1 MKTEKQKSQEN
12 KMTEKKYERYYD
24 LAGKASY
31 RNWDSVKKSRMCG
44 CYYCCSIFPSSEVSD
59 DDWVPDFP
67 GKTVI
72 CPKCSIDSVI
82 GDATGIPIREDVL
95 EELYREKFR
104 VVGDD
109 KPSARCV
116 GSGIYNFDTI
126 VVREYPDGP
135 AGKRFK
141 ERTVV
146 EEAGGTCANV
156 MCLLSYFGL
165 ETYPQACLDDS
176 PEGRKITED
185 LGRYGC
191 DLRFVS
197 NTPEGGTTLLRV
209 THKRNPDGTPKI
221 SVRAGSPGGSR
232 FPKRKFLR
240 ARDQAPSFVKE
251 LTSEFIPDFYFFDSP
266 AAGHRYIA
274 KELRTL
280 GTTVCFEPS
289 GFSTNADLEC
299 VSICDI
305 IKFSDENVPDAS
317 FADSFSDKLFVQ
329 TLGKDGLRYKL
340 RDGEWRKL
348 PGIPNDNVVDTEGAG
363 DCITA
368 AIIYGIARTG
378 RKIGELREDE
388 LVPILSDA
396 QYFTSKNVSHLG
408 SKAVISL
415 SEEGLAF

>member
-1 MKTEKQKSQEN
+1 M
-12 KMTEKKYERYYD
+12 
-24 LAGKASY
+24 
-31 RNWDSVKKSRMCG
+31 
-44 CYYCCSIFPSSEVSD
+44 
-59 DDWVPDFP
+59 
-67 GKTVI
+67 I

-109 KPSARCV
+109 KPSARCI
-116 GSGIYNFDTI
+116 GSGIYNLDTI

-176 PEGRKITED
+176 PEGCKITED

-289 GFSTNADLEC
+289 VISTNADLEC
-299 VSICDI
+299 VSISDI
-305 IKFSDENVPDAS
+305 IKFSDENVPDTS

-363 DCITA
+363 DCVTA
-368 AIIYGIARTG
+368 AIIYGIAKTR
-378 RKIGELREDE
+378 RKIGELKEE
-388 LVPILSDA
+388 EIVHILSDA
-396 QYFTSKNVSHLG
+396 QHFASKNVSHLG

>member
-1 MKTEKQKSQEN
+1 
-12 KMTEKKYERYYD
+12 MTGKKYERYYD

-116 GSGIYNFDTI
+116 GSGIYNLDTI
-126 VVREYPDGP
+126 VVREYPDGHT
-135 AGKRFK
+135 GKRFK
-141 ERTVV
+141 ESIVA

-156 MCLLSYFGL
+156 MCLLSYLGL

-289 GFSTNADLEC
+289 VISTNADLEC
-299 VSICDI
+299 VSISDI
-305 IKFSDENVPDAS
+305 IKFSDENVPDTS

-348 PGIPNDNVVDTEGAG
+348 PGLPNDNVVDTEGAG
-363 DCITA
+363 DCVTA
-368 AIIYGIARTG
+368 AIIYGITKTG
-378 RKIGELREDE
+378 RKIGELKEE
-388 LVPILSDA
+388 EIVPILSDA
-396 QYFTSKNVSHLG
+396 QHFASKNVSHLG